1 VTSRSA
7 LVGTGVESGTEEA
20 DEACSRVDEGESL
33 AIPIRRRC
41 GTTGNDES
49 KQHEPQQESTISHH
63 QSDAPRSSTSSR
75 QPLADDSPGRPDHY
89 RPERYRAPI
98 PSRSGTPERGR
109 RSGVTAHI
117 VGQEIVVIAGGEGH
131 GVR

>member
-75 QPLADDSPGRPDHY
+75 QPLADDSPGRPDHSPPRAISRTHSEQIRHSRARAAFWRD
-89 RPERYRAPI
+89 RPYC
-98 PSRSGTPERGR
+98 RSGNR
-109 RSGVTAHI
+109 RH
-117 VGQEIVVIAGGEGH
+117 
-131 GVR
+131 RRR